1 MDEPAVLVRTSAGR
15 TQSWVIATGTMQRWG
30 LLSDRSGTSEAWR
43 RDGAQLGRTTDQAV
57 RARLIRARREMLTS
71 NLPNL
76 AWQQYPLT
84 ETFGRVPSGM
94 SVEAAAACLWWLH
107 QRSTGATT
115 QAASML
121 LNLTLDPFSAAR
133 FTVDETAALTWQG
146 AEVHYSAGRTA
157 LRAVSR
163 GAGSG
168 ASGGSARRT
177 PTAPRRAPRSS
188 R

>member
-1 MDEPAVLVRTSAGR
+1 MHEPAVLVRTSAGR

-57 RARLIRARREMLTS
+57 RARLIRSRREMLTS
-71 NLPNL
+71 NLPSL
-76 AWQQYPLT
+76 AWQQYPLA
-84 ETFGRVPSGM
+84 EAFGRVPSGM

-107 QRSTGATT
+107 QRSAGATT

-157 LRAVSR
+157 LRAANR
-163 GAGSG
+163 GAS
-168 ASGGSARRT
+168 ASRSASRT
-177 PTAPRRAPRSS
+177 PAAPRRAPRAS